1 MAKKTLLFFVFVGF
15 MCVPNL
21 VLADDDQGGDINQRS
36 ADGKKQGLWV
46 YFGKDRPE
54 LGFPADGKIEEGP
67 YKDDRK
73 EGMWTRYHNDG
84 VTPRLIGEYHN
95 NRPNGEYTK
104 IYPDG
109 TTKEV
114 GVFNR
119 NKYAGT
125 LERYHP
131 NGQLKYKSDY
141 NDDGKEE
148 GTVKYLYANGQEE
161 FVYESRDGVPTGK
174 ATRYYENGDIKEV
187 ITFGADGKVITSEP
201 MDMVN
206 SEVTVVDPGASKEKA
221 PKIVQPRTKGAAFK
235 PNAYNKVYNMADEIW
250 QDGDFRNGELWD
262 GKVYEYDSD
271 GILLKVKVFKEGVY
285 HSDGQL

>member
-15 MCVPNL
+15 MCAPNL
-21 VLADDDQGGDINQRS
+21 LMANYDQGGDINQRS

-95 NRPNGEYTK
+95 NRPDGEYKK

-141 NDDGKEE
+141 NDEGREE
-148 GTVKYLYANGQEE
+148 GTVKYLYVNGQEE

-201 MDMVN
+201 LDMVN
-206 SEVTVVDPGASKEKA
+206 PEVTVVDPGASKEKA
-221 PKIVQPRTKGAAFK
+221 PKIVQPRTKGAPFK